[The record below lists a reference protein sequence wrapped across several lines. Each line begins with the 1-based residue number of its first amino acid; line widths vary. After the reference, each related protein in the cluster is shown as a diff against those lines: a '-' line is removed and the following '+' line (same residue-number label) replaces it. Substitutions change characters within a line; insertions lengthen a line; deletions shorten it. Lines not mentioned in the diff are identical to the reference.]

1 MKEIR
6 NPTLR
11 YLKVKAIYPK
21 VFFHYCN
28 KCRYEFR
35 NTMMWSY
42 KDSSWWDTFTSY
54 LCTDCAPEVVD
65 VYKYILDKEE
75 FKKFFGKSKS
85 LV

>member
-1 MKEIR
+1 
-6 NPTLR
+6 
-11 YLKVKAIYPK
+11 
-21 VFFHYCN
+21 
-28 KCRYEFR
+28 
-35 NTMMWSY
+35 MWSY